1 MVALLKSSDTDIL
14 SGHAEYDV
22 QFYDVRFVHNHMTE
36 AVLTKQRVEDG
47 KTDQLVEW
55 MSEVRER
62 EDEVV
67 ETFQSEGMV
76 TEAAFLEHNEDDDYL
91 VYFMEAEDLR
101 EVYES
106 FGESTHEIDEE
117 HKEIM
122 SDVLEDS
129 EELGV
134 GNYELLY
141 HMVNPDRS

>member
-1 MVALLKSSDTDIL
+1 
-14 SGHAEYDV
+14 
-22 QFYDVRFVHNHMTE
+22 MTE
-36 AVLTKQRVEDG
+36 AVLTKQKVEDG

-55 MSEVRER
+55 MTELRER

-76 TEAAFLEHNEDDDYL
+76 TEAAFLEHTEDGDYP

-101 EVYES
+101 EAYES
-106 FGESTHEIDEE
+106 FGESTHGIDEE
-117 HKEIM
+117 HKEVM

-134 GNYELLY
+134 GNYEFLY